1 MRRRA
6 YPYGRYLIPE
16 AKVED
21 MGPKLRDFVEGLG
34 FPIVKYDEG
43 NEGNGT
49 LIIGVNKS
57 ILEFMRQKKP
67 SGFLT
72 VLFSG
77 FSVKSLRDTD
87 IESQRVGVELYLWP
101 ISEGILLELFVL
113 PYMEHMNRFEVH
125 HLTESDEEE
134 ITDWYLCEHVWEE
147 IEPKI
152 TSQFAAS
159 QVHRRA

>member
-6 YPYGRYLIPE
+6 YPYGRYLI
-16 AKVED
+16 ADVKAVD
-21 MGPKLRDFVEGLG
+21 LGPRLRDFIEGLG
-34 FPIVKYDEG
+34 FPIVKYDEQ
-43 NEGNGT
+43 NEGEGT
-49 LIIGVNKS
+49 LIIGVNKK
-57 ILEFMRQKKP
+57 IMEFIRQKKP

-87 IESQRVGVELYLWP
+87 IESQRVGVEVYLWP
-101 ISEGILLELFVL
+101 VSEGVLMELFVL
-113 PYMEHMNRFEVH
+113 PYMEHMNKYEIF

-134 ITDWYLCEHVWEE
+134 ITDWYVCEHVWEE

-152 TSQFAAS
+152 ASQFSARS
-159 QVHRRA
+159 VHRRA